1 MKNFILI
8 LFFLPI
14 CLFSQSWKDGKSS
27 WKETKK
33 TTNNSKITKCDCAR
47 AMMVSLMV
55 SGFKDEDDLSSI
67 EKNQMDKIESTYNNV
82 CEKYM
87 NDFISEKEGLFF
99 KESFFDCIYQDKESS
114 DFCKCNQAVSFIML
128 EAFIQAF
135 ANIGSQSEFDDYS
148 EKREKTMEKFSFC
161 EEILDLEEGW
171 NMEDDPPWDEKKA
184 DKCEKELLER
194 VLKK

>member
-87 NDFISEKEGLFF
+87 NDFISGYIKGRDSNKLPPIHIYTNGNSIINANKNNYKNWHFCQTLHLFGTDSYTLRH
-99 KESFFDCIYQDKESS
+99 ELM
-114 DFCKCNQAVSFIML
+114 V
-128 EAFIQAF
+128 
-135 ANIGSQSEFDDYS
+135 
-148 EKREKTMEKFSFC
+148 FSIF
-161 EEILDLEEGW
+161 
-171 NMEDDPPWDEKKA
+171 
-184 DKCEKELLER
+184 
-194 VLKK
+194 